1 MKRRRYLAVA
11 LIAIAAT
18 VAHAQSDN
26 GNDNSAAEFDACGT
40 LIRSEAGCTLFSGG
54 GGQFVLADYGGF
66 RVGDA
71 VRVVGTLD
79 PACVTI
85 CPDADGCIRGA
96 VVYDPAVLPCGTPID
111 VAFDP
116 CSGLSAGLL
125 ALSALGF
132 VLTRPAG
139 HARRRRGSSN

>member
-1 MKRRRYLAVA
+1 MNRRRYLA
-11 LIAIAAT
+11 IAFGACAA
-18 VAHAQSDN
+18 AAAYAQSDN
-26 GNDNSAAEFDACGT
+26 GNDNSSAEFDACGT

-54 GGQFVLADYGGF
+54 GGQYVLPDYGGF

-79 PACVTI
+79 EACVTI

-116 CSGLSAGLL
+116 CSGLSTGLL
-125 ALSALGF
+125 ALGAVSCVAI
-132 VLTRPAG
+132 RRR
-139 HARRRRGSSN
+139 HARTRWASNA